1 MNLLFYIL
9 LLINIFNVNSFLL
22 PLTYHKHSIRRI
34 NYFNKPFMT
43 DYYLHDL
50 HFINNYKKIKNK
62 KYNINYNT
70 IDKLNYIYYYIVY
83 LYILLNYNTL
93 FNNPTLL
100 YYDDYNIIYYD
111 I

>member
-1 MNLLFYIL
+1 MKLLFFIFL
-9 LLINIFNVNSFLL
+9 LLNILNVNSFLL
-22 PLTYHKHSIRRI
+22 PLTYHKHPIKKI
-34 NYFNKPFMT
+34 NYYNITFMT
-43 DYYLHDL
+43 DIYLNNL
-50 HFINNYKKIKNK
+50 HLNNYKKIK
-62 KYNINYNT
+62 KYNKFINYNT